1 MRRTHARNRFRTRY
15 AFGATLVLAGGACA
29 AYWLWPGSVAP
40 RSANADQRHVEPRSH
55 AAAAERST
63 QAGPVSRS
71 EQRSKTVGEVA
82 PAPRQRPAQLPG
94 QDALTQQQPGPGLR
108 PLSGPPA
115 PTTQPAQPV
124 PPAPTPQPGIA
135 PPLTTRPAD
144 IPPAAPA
151 PSSDIVAAE
160 ALYDSGQ
167 LLEARARINAALSGR
182 LSADDERRARE
193 LAARIAHDTVLGPR
207 ALTDDPL
214 VERYVVQG
222 GDALVNIGKRA
233 NVPAEA
239 LQRINNI
246 SNPRNIRVGQ
256 VLKVPRGPFNV
267 KIYKSKFRLDVYLGD
282 TYIRSF
288 PVGLGTEGGT
298 PDGVWRVKN
307 RLSNPTYY
315 PPASS
320 SHKRIIAPNDPQNPL
335 GEHWIGLEGVA
346 GAAVGRNGYGIHGT
360 IEPDSIGREASLG
373 CVRMRNEDVAQLYE
387 LLQPGKSMVTI
398 LP

>member
-1 MRRTHARNRFRTRY
+1 M
-15 AFGATLVLAGGACA
+15 
-29 AYWLWPGSVAP
+29 
-40 RSANADQRHVEPRSH
+40 
-55 AAAAERST
+55 
-63 QAGPVSRS
+63 
-71 EQRSKTVGEVA
+71 
-82 PAPRQRPAQLPG
+82 PRQRSAQLPE
-94 QDALTQQQPGPGLR
+94 QSELTQQQPEPGLR
-108 PLSGPPA
+108 PLSSPPA
-115 PTTQPAQPV
+115 PTTQPAPTV
-124 PPAPTPQPGIA
+124 SPAPPPQPGTS

-144 IPPAAPA
+144 IPLPAPA
-151 PSSDIVAAE
+151 PSGDIVATQ
-160 ALYDSGQ
+160 ALYDSGK
-167 LLEARARINAALSGR
+167 LLEARARINTALSRR
-182 LSADDERRARE
+182 LSADDERQARE
-193 LAARIAHDTVLGPR
+193 LAARIACDTVLGPR
-207 ALTDDPL
+207 ELTDDPL
-214 VERYVVQG
+214 VERYVVQS

-256 VLKVPRGPFNV
+256 VLKVPHGPFNA
-267 KIYKSKFRLDVYLGD
+267 KIHKSQFRLDVYLGD

-307 RLSNPTYY
+307 RLPNPTYF

-320 SHKRIIAPNDPQNPL
+320 PHKRIIPPNDPQNPL
-335 GEHWIGLEGVA
+335 GKHWIGLEGVE

-360 IEPDSIGREASLG
+360 IEPESIGREASLG